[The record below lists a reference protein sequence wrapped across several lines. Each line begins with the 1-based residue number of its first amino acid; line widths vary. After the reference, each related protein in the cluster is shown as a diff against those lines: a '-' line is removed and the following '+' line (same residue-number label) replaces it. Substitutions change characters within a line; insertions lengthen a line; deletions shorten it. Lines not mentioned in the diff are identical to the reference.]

1 MRLITKHV
9 ISEPFKPDKL
19 ELSDLLV
26 IEQIR
31 ADDESAFDTL
41 FTTWYGK
48 LYAYAFSVLQNEV
61 QAEEVVQTVFCRI
74 WEKRRQW
81 QIHTSMKAYL
91 YGSVYHQCMDGL
103 RRTKQVRKYQRHI
116 LQSSTDRA
124 GAPASDKA
132 ELKDLEV
139 KLQHALSQLPHQCR
153 AIFQLSRFG
162 GLKYHEIAKQLGI
175 SQKTVEAQVSK
186 ALKHLRDRLSD
197 FL

>member
-1 MRLITKHV
+1 MEH
-9 ISEPFKPDKL
+9 
-19 ELSDLLV
+19 SDLLV

-31 ADDESAFDTL
+31 AGDESAFDAL

-48 LYAYAFSVLQNEV
+48 LQAYAFSVLQNEL

-81 QIHTSMKAYL
+81 QVHTSMKAYL

-103 RRTKQVRKYQRHI
+103 RRAKQVRKYQRHV
-116 LQSSTDRA
+116 LQNNNEA
-124 GAPASDKA
+124 QGAPASGKA
-132 ELKDLEV
+132 ELKELEI
-139 KLQHALSQLPHQCR
+139 KLQYALSQLPDQCR

-162 GLKYHEIAKQLGI
+162 GLKYREIAEQLNL
-175 SQKTVEAQVSK
+175 SVKTVEAQVSR
-186 ALKHLRDRLSD
+186 ALKHLRDQLID

>member
-31 ADDESAFDTL
+31 AGDESAFDTL

-81 QIHTSMKAYL
+81 QVHTSMKAYL

-103 RRTKQVRKYQRHI
+103 RRTKQVQKYQRHV
-116 LQSSTDRA
+116 LQNSTDGVGTR
-124 GAPASDKA
+124 ASDKA
-132 ELKDLEV
+132 ELKDLEA
-139 KLQHALSQLPHQCR
+139 KLQYALSQLPHQCR

-175 SQKTVEAQVSK
+175 SQKTVEAQISK
-186 ALKHLRDRLSD
+186 ALKHLRDQLSD

>member
-1 MRLITKHV
+1 M
-9 ISEPFKPDKL
+9 

-41 FTTWYGK
+41 FTAWYGK

-81 QIHTSMKAYL
+81 QVHTSLKAYL

-103 RRTKQVRKYQRHI
+103 RRTKQVQKYQRHV
-116 LQSSTDRA
+116 LQSSTE
-124 GAPASDKA
+124 GQGTSASDKA
-132 ELKDLEV
+132 ELKDLEA
-139 KLQHALSQLPHQCR
+139 KLRDALSQLPDQCR

-162 GLKYHEIAKQLGI
+162 GLKHREIAQQLGL

-186 ALKHLRDRLSD
+186 ALKHLRDQLSD